1 MSPKTV
7 NNLRFLLSLG
17 NTKMVILQ
25 DTENMHIYSSPTT
38 GQKSRSRV
46 TAEHVAAA
54 LVEK

>member
-38 GQKSRSRV
+38 GQKSRSLV

>member
-38 GQKSRSRV
+38 GQESRSRV

>member
-38 GQKSRSRV
+38 SQKSRSRV